1 MFIRENS
8 AGGPGNRLDSET
20 TASQPVTEENG
31 MIRLYSLHRILMTSP
46 MDMGVLKS
54 FVRES
59 YSLRRFDLLE
69 SCLKDLLNT
78 YPAAK
83 ELSYLL
89 ASCLFEQGRLETALP
104 IAKELAA
111 SHPDYQPSKRL
122 LDQIRTE
129 MVKRG
134 LSGSNGSTAAPNSL
148 PQTIPGP
155 HPRVKLLVGPGL
167 YDAKRN
173 EAPLLKALRKVAD
186 VRIFDHTPDRF
197 ETVLCA
203 LPAGWTPD
211 AVLIRDSEYYPIPPG
226 LETADQPVFCLL
238 GDYNLSFNQMLP
250 IMGAF
255 DHFFCDLKGVRI
267 FNKLG
272 FRNCEYFCLYGY
284 DPEVHRDYGLP
295 KEYDVLF
302 IGNLNHSV
310 QQEREALLYRLA
322 RLGKKYRVHIATN
335 IFGPEYAM
343 MLNRSTLVFNRPIRC
358 EINMRFFE
366 ALACGA
372 LVLNPHIEELDMLGF
387 FPDRHYLAYDRLEET
402 IDEYFG
408 KWSESRKRKAQEDLR
423 HVTAGHSYDN
433 RACELVQR
441 ISEIRVDVSG
451 RGLRSVAKEEASRRW
466 EKHRSNGIEVSG
478 LGHMDRFDPR
488 LVAWQT
494 YMVNNE
500 LEIRNFDFKMWTWWM
515 ELLAVSGLRTCLA
528 GFLDEKEQVLKA
540 FGCYTDIAAQIRELK
555 KTVSN
560 FNFFADPLQDKNF
573 EEMDRGRMA
582 WR

>member
-1 MFIRENS
+1 MSNRDNFAGPAKGHNSEGSSPS
-8 AGGPGNRLDSET
+8 AGNSDDPGGLQSLYRLA
-20 TASQPVTEENG
+20 TAVP
-31 MIRLYSLHRILMTSP
+31 I
-46 MDMGVLKS
+46 DMVNLKS
-54 FVRES
+54 FVRKS
-59 YSLRRFDLLE
+59 YSLRRYDLLE
-69 SCLKDLLNT
+69 TCLKELLKT

-89 ASCLFEQGRLETALP
+89 ASCLFEQGKIEAALSM
-104 IAKELAA
+104 AEELATA
-111 SHPDYQPSKRL
+111 HPDYEPPRLL
-122 LDQIRTE
+122 LDQVRT
-129 MVKRG
+129 VTAGRTIFG
-134 LSGSNGSTAAPNSL
+134 ANGTSGATRSDPAA
-148 PQTIPGP
+148 IPGP
-155 HPRVKLLVGPGL
+155 LPRLKLLVGPGL
-167 YDAKRN
+167 YDATRS
-173 EAPLLKALRKVAD
+173 EAPLLRALRKVAD
-186 VRIFDHTPDRF
+186 VKIFDHTHDCF
-197 ETVLCA
+197 ETVLRR
-203 LPAGWTPD
+203 LPAGWNPD

-322 RLGKKYRVHIATN
+322 RLGKRYRVHIATN

-387 FPDRHYLAYDRLEET
+387 FPGKHYLAYDRLEET
-402 IDEYFG
+402 IDEYVG
-408 KWSESRKRKAQEDLR
+408 KWSESRKREAQEDLR
-423 HVTAGHSYDN
+423 HVIAGHSYDN

-441 ISEIRVDVSG
+441 ISEIRVNVSG
-451 RGLRSVAKEEASRRW
+451 RGLRSVGKEEASRRW
-466 EKHRSNGIEVSG
+466 EKHRSNGIEVAG

-528 GFLDEKEQVLKA
+528 GFLDEKEQVLEA

-573 EEMDRGRMA
+573 GEMDRGRMA